1 MDNNTAKLE
10 KAYFVSHN
18 GLGDNITNNGA
29 VNFLLQYY
37 ETIHFLCK
45 DIYVKNIEHLFSD
58 SAVIIVPFDSKKEF
72 ANIKHILSKV
82 TDDIF
87 VSGCHKHYVQK
98 RITHPGLLSYKQN
111 DQNYTVKYNHI
122 RSFYYDI
129 GLDISIYYDYFNIKS
144 TDTSN
149 KYYESIKDY
158 KIIFIHSKASNREV
172 NYDNVCQ
179 KYKDNIDYIMICAN
193 KNMYNKEHAF
203 YEIADRYV
211 NLYVTWYIDI
221 INNAEQF
228 FIIDSCFYC
237 IVYPLMMMNRISH
250 DKVHVDEL
258 FIYKR

>member
-1 MDNNTAKLE
+1 MSKHTT
-10 KAYFVSHN
+10 AYFISHN
-18 GLGDNITNNGA
+18 GLGDNITNSGA

-58 SAVIIVPFDSKKEF
+58 SAVIIVPFDSKNEF
-72 ANIKHILSKV
+72 AEIKHILSKV

-122 RSFYYDI
+122 RNFYYDI

-144 TDTSN
+144 TDTSK